1 MKDVI
6 ARCKDSPS
14 IVTIRKETSLPS
26 VSSRL
31 VNLQTAGTNLVSLG
45 EGRKKGSVRGRKRKL
60 IRSDSSGATE
70 FSLKQTLSGLQSL
83 YAEYKTALEGRK
95 VTTGASLTR
104 KGTEKKRAAEKR
116 EGGTEREVKERSPAV
131 VLRRK
136 ERSDRQL
143 QSGDIPIELKRKSWS
158 FQRREGIQLTSRWE
172 NRDSNKKSTVE
183 SRSAARQ
190 TVKSEKLNRG
200 GSSEEGSS
208 FKRSYTLPG
217 HFRGWRAPGL
227 SVLEKAAA
235 FSKVTE
241 GTGLSAPYG
250 LHKASA
256 TKTRRPSLDGR
267 ELDSRKSESQP
278 KTATS
283 DNVAGSSSTE
293 KSVGKP
299 PAVQTAVV
307 KTVISTQESVKRVSL
322 IDVDVSKPQPT
333 ADSESRG
340 PPLTRVVS
348 PSTQV
353 LPLEQEAPPRVV
365 SPEPHKPKTTA
376 TPVTLSTTTTTTS
389 SSKSLATVTKNSR
402 RSIQNLKIAGKVSHL
417 KHVFDRQEEEVAE
430 SAGKPPSTTTSPRTR
445 EMEGRL
451 SPDIVP
457 KVSES
462 AEIAVSDA
470 GLTMADRPIPSPD
483 ITPKETSFPV
493 RVPLPQPAEAETIEP
508 LEERATVK
516 SEVEVRVEAIVE
528 KSPVKEEEARATVG
542 SLSPHHP
549 ELPQTSSPEVKT
561 PPPRPP
567 SPIGYIL
574 EDSSDGESS
583 YQSYDTEYSDEE
595 EEDEEEE
602 EEEEEEE
609 GEMEDV
615 DSGTISRRTAKT
627 LQAVTQALMSQELSY
642 LQSLEILAETY
653 LPSLTKTHVPSFL
666 QGRGLKIFANVA
678 DLYEVHRTFYA
689 EVSSGKLD
697 TPLAIVESFCQAL
710 VRNQDSWNQYQTF
723 LLNMEQG
730 QRVLSQYGGTFFQEV
745 QASIGD
751 NHTLEEHFVRPRDQL
766 MRYDRILKD
775 VVMCA
780 QKEYLHGVGIAKDA
794 LRVIQNILHATNNA
808 IAMGKLRGCPISL
821 DKTGLLMTEEF
832 NMYTTR
838 EEKKKVVREWSFSS
852 TGEHVPRLCR
862 RSQAGV

>member
-1 MKDVI
+1 MRFPQFIYLLHTLLCSQLQNDMKDVI
-6 ARCKDSPS
+6 TRCKDSPS

-26 VSSRL
+26 VSFRL

-45 EGRKKGSVRGRKRKL
+45 EGNKKGSVRGRKRKL

-104 KGTEKKRAAEKR
+104 QGTEKKEKTTAGKR
-116 EGGTEREVKERSPAV
+116 EGETEREPKEHSPAV

-136 ERSDRQL
+136 ERSDHRL

-158 FQRREGIQLTSRWE
+158 FQRREGVQLTSRWE

-183 SRSAARQ
+183 SRSTARQ
-190 TVKSEKLNRG
+190 AVKSEKLNRG

-250 LHKASA
+250 LKAS
-256 TKTRRPSLDGR
+256 TTSVKKTRRPSLDSK
-267 ELDSRKSESQP
+267 ELDTKKCESQP

-283 DNVAGSSSTE
+283 DKVAGSSSRE

-299 PAVQTAVV
+299 PATSAVQTAVV
-307 KTVISTQESVKRVSL
+307 KTVISQQESVKRVSL
-322 IDVDVSKPQPT
+322 IDVDVSKAQPT
-333 ADSESRG
+333 TVSESRG

-348 PSTQV
+348 PSSQV
-353 LPLEQEAPPRVV
+353 LPSEQEAPPRVV

-376 TPVTLSTTTTTTS
+376 TPVTLSTTATS
-389 SSKSLATVTKNSR
+389 SSKSLATAAKSSR

-417 KHVFDRQEEEVAE
+417 KHVFNRQEEEVAE

-462 AEIAVSDA
+462 AEMAVSDA
-470 GLTMADRPIPSPD
+470 GLTMADRPIRSPD
-483 ITPKETSFPV
+483 ITPKETSFPISV
-493 RVPLPQPAEAETIEP
+493 ALPQPVEAEEI

-516 SEVEVRVEAIVE
+516 SEVEVRVEANVE
-528 KSPVKEEEARATVG
+528 KSPVKEEEAKATVG
-542 SLSPHHP
+542 SISRPCP
-549 ELPQTSSPEVKT
+549 ELPQTGSPEVKT
-561 PPPRPP
+561 LPPRPP

-583 YQSYDTEYSDEE
+583 YQSYDTEYSDEDE
-595 EEDEEEE
+595 DEEEEEEGEEDEEEE
-602 EEEEEEE
+602 EE
-609 GEMEDV
+609 GEVEDV

-627 LQAVTQALMSQELSY
+627 LQYVFD
-642 LQSLEILAETY
+642 
-653 LPSLTKTHVPSFL
+653 PVCC
-666 QGRGLKIFANVA
+666 V
-678 DLYEVHRTFYA
+678 
-689 EVSSGKLD
+689 
-697 TPLAIVESFCQAL
+697 C
-710 VRNQDSWNQYQTF
+710 
-723 LLNMEQG
+723 
-730 QRVLSQYGGTFFQEV
+730 
-745 QASIGD
+745 
-751 NHTLEEHFVRPRDQL
+751 
-766 MRYDRILKD
+766 
-775 VVMCA
+775 
-780 QKEYLHGVGIAKDA
+780 
-794 LRVIQNILHATNNA
+794 
-808 IAMGKLRGCPISL
+808 
-821 DKTGLLMTEEF
+821 
-832 NMYTTR
+832 
-838 EEKKKVVREWSFSS
+838 
-852 TGEHVPRLCR
+852 
-862 RSQAGV
+862 